1 MLQSTKNLPVLWKEN
16 KLTQNQEIPEEY
28 LDGDF
33 DFGFTSVDE
42 DELNALV
49 QLDDQTTPDEI
60 KEMQEKLDL
69 ILQMNSTCEGTSAV
83 KEQYDELLKVK
94 MEEIEK
100 VTIPLLINLKK
111 NKQKDYLY
119 WPGTQRETQCE
130 LQLQKLL
137 NITRSV

>member
-1 MLQSTKNLPVLWKEN
+1 MTD
-16 KLTQNQEIPEEY
+16 NQQIPEEY
-28 LDGDF
+28 LEGDF

-49 QLDDQTTPDEI
+49 DFDDPTTPDEI
-60 KEMQEKLDL
+60 KEMQDKLDL

-83 KEQYDELLKVK
+83 KEQYDEIIGVK
-94 MEEIEK
+94 MNEVEK
-100 VTIPLLINLKK
+100 VILPLLVNLKK

-119 WPGTQRETQCE
+119 WPGVQRETQCD
-130 LQLQKLL
+130 LQIQKLL

>member
-1 MLQSTKNLPVLWKEN
+1 MTNN
-16 KLTQNQEIPEEY
+16 QNIPEEY
-28 LDGDF
+28 LNDDF
-33 DFGFTSVDE
+33 DFGFTAADE

-69 ILQMNSTCEGTSAV
+69 ILQMNSTCEGTNAV
-83 KEQYDELLKVK
+83 KIQYDELLAAK
-94 MEEIEK
+94 MNEIEK
-100 VTIPLLINLKK
+100 STLPLLLNLRK

-119 WPGTQRETQCE
+119 WPGGEREAKCD
-130 LQLQKLL
+130 LQVQKIL

>member
-1 MLQSTKNLPVLWKEN
+1 MSDSDINPS
-16 KLTQNQEIPEEY
+16 IPEEY
-28 LDGDF
+28 LNNDF

-49 QLDDQTTPDEI
+49 QIDDTTTPDEI

-69 ILQMNSTCEGTSAV
+69 ILQMNSTCEGAGAV
-83 KEQYDELLKVK
+83 KDQYDVLLTAK
-94 MEEIEK
+94 MQEIEK

-111 NKQKDYLY
+111 NKEKDYLY
-119 WPGTQRETQCE
+119 WPGPQRETQCE

-137 NITRSV
+137 NITRSI